1 MYCLNMILNNCI
13 YKIKN
18 NISPFKTAI
27 FTVAISVIASVSVSA
42 VSEIGKQIMTEEMN
56 SIGLNG
62 MAAVVYNSKGEN
74 ITDTK
79 FYNNISSLNETR
91 SATPVITSNVSL
103 TFSNNLSVPAMCW
116 GINDKV
122 TDVISLEVIDGR
134 MINQNDICSNSR
146 VCLVDEKIA
155 YTAYRRNNIYG
166 KKIKVN
172 IDNNTTEFTIIGT
185 IHKNSNVLNSI
196 TGDVIP
202 DFIYIP
208 YSTMMNLSSKPA
220 FDQVIFTSNNT
231 EVSNNNF
238 KNNII
243 ESDHRYSNSIIN
255 ITDLSNQKEQIIR
268 ITDTAFL
275 SLFIV
280 SCVAVVVCSLSVAA
294 SVNTAVISK
303 QKDIGIKMSMGAG
316 SLNIISEF
324 LLSAVMSCMVGIIA
338 AVLFMYIVF
347 KILMLFIPWKIT
359 VDIGLI
365 GISVS
370 ATIILTTFFSFLPSC
385 RAAKMPPIKALNRE

>member
-1 MYCLNMILNNCI
+1 MILNNFL

-42 VSEIGKQIMTEEMN
+42 VSEVGKQIMTEEMN

-62 MAAVVYNSKGEN
+62 MAAIVYNNKGEN
-74 ITDTK
+74 ITDLK
-79 FYNNISSLNETR
+79 FLDSINSINGIK
-91 SATPVITSNVSL
+91 SATPLLTSNVSL
-103 TFSNNLSVPAMCW
+103 TFTNGYSMSAMCW
-116 GINDKV
+116 GINNAV

-134 MINQNDICSNSR
+134 MINKNDIYSNSR
-146 VCLVDEKIA
+146 VCLVDENIA
-155 YTAYRRNNIYG
+155 TQVYKRTNIYG
-166 KKIKVN
+166 KKIHVD
-172 IDNNTTEFTIIGT
+172 IDNVTTEFTIIGT
-185 IHKNSNVLNSI
+185 IRKSSNVLNSI

-208 YSTMMNLSSKPA
+208 YSTMLNLSAKPA
-220 FDQVIFTSNNT
+220 FDQIIFTGNNDKQSN
-231 EVSNNNF
+231 EKI
-238 KNNII
+238 KNQII
-243 ESDHRYSNSIIN
+243 ASDYRYKNCLIN
-255 ITDLSNQKEQIIR
+255 ITDLSSQKEQIIR

-280 SCVAVVVCSLSVAA
+280 SCVAVLVCSLSVAA

-316 SLNIISEF
+316 SINIISEF
-324 LLSAVMSCMVGIIA
+324 LFSAIMSCTIGIVA
-338 AVLFMYIVF
+338 AVISMFIIF
-347 KILMLFIPWKIT
+347 KILMLFLPWNIT
-359 VDIGLI
+359 VDISLI
-365 GISVS
+365 AISVS

-385 RAAKMPPIKALNRE
+385 KAAKMPPIKALNRE